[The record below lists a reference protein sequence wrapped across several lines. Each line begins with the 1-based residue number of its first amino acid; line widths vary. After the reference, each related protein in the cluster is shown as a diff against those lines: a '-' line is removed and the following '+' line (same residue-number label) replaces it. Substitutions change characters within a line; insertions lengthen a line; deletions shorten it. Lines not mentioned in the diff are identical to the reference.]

1 MPLSE
6 SQARF
11 AAVRGQVAF
20 GLDGKTPMRVRDVFY
35 WYIDYREF
43 ADVVKYRIAM
53 MRRGIDDKVKLVRPV
68 SILTFPLS
76 TDSLSQGEWCT
87 RIRLS

>member
-1 MPLSE
+1 MNKEKLPLSE

-11 AAVRGQVAF
+11 AAGRGQVAL
-20 GLDGKTPMRVRDVFY
+20 GADGKTPMRIRDVYY

-53 MRRGIDDKVKLVRPV
+53 MRRGIDDKVKQVNPCPV
-68 SILTFPLS
+68 FGSIRTS
-76 TDSLSQGEWCT
+76 
-87 RIRLS
+87 